1 VLRALPLRTGGAAT
15 GGLIL
20 LRDVTEL
27 RSRER
32 ELMTKEATI
41 REIHHRVKNNLQTVA
56 ALLRLQARRTED
68 GEGRQALEE
77 AVRRV
82 GTIAVVHDTLS
93 QAFDERVDFD
103 EVADRLR
110 TMVVDVSSSGSQVT
124 TARKGSF
131 GPAAGRDGDP
141 VGHGA
146 DRDDAER
153 RGARLRRFHRPPRG
167 GGPPDTKSAAGDGRR
182 RRGRAA
188 GRLRPV
194 GVAQPRESRS

>member
-131 GPAAGRDGDP
+131 GSC
-141 VGHGA
+141 
-146 DRDDAER
+146 
-153 RGARLRRFHRPPRG
+153 RPRWRPRW
-167 GGPPDTKSAAGDGRR
+167 RWC
-182 RRGRAA
+182 
-188 GRLRPV
+188 
-194 GVAQPRESRS
+194 